1 MSEQSATRGEE
12 GLISSPNSLA
22 TQALADDKFDF
33 DYGSAGD
40 DETKAAA
47 SSENEPPIPAEVT
60 HGVGS
65 KAPSQVAGRYIQT
78 FTRSLLFESQRSAY
92 HDISRNCLQS
102 WETAEAMVAFI
113 PQGCRVTASFLQVSD
128 EAREL
133 FSEQSRLLAV
143 EAADHA
149 NRASL
154 ERGAFHIR
162 QKKINNDAK
171 KIRLVEYVAESLVRM
186 ANIFLTEIHGTLY
199 SPHNLVADMLL
210 IDHTVL
216 TKYLVPLEELISVYK
231 RVHKCG
237 REPEDW
243 QALYARRF
251 PASAGRDP
259 PSNSVSTAAST
270 DNASATAVAN
280 ANRVPPSASSKSD
293 NSASKINRALNFT
306 PSNNSKPAENADIP
320 HAASNRETM
329 ALMLASFQ
337 RDSATAQSMIDSDPK
352 MADLFK
358 FGQSL
363 IQKEGSLTSN
373 IVARIAAIEPDTATV
388 STPVKE
394 KPSKP
399 PLASPQLIYNAYK
412 KEYMF
417 TRDDTPEEI
426 AMWERCLND
435 ALRKEKCRN
444 DCIINS
450 IRSGNFELQS
460 DRAAQENLPKPPD
473 GRTPPTFN
481 GDDEDIQAK
490 AAQYDQIPLVKLN
503 ETALTFKSHA
513 FFLFSGAINIYLQ
526 QSSFNKTAQSISASE
541 SQYHKQKAGSEATGV
556 VLKQPSQS
564 AGPVLNEVVT
574 TAARKESQK
583 QVKQVEVTLDT
594 LKRSYESIK
603 KKFDN
608 EKSKRKKLGKQL
620 EQVKE
625 HQAPVEGASQTNTPK
640 EEGTPL
646 SSLHH
651 HQTHP
656 KHKFSRKNHF
666 RTAGAGRPIHH
677 NRGNAHGGRS
687 SGRMPHNQ
695 YHRTNDQVDDVPN
708 GRGGRGRGGRGRD
721 FRPPLKGRGED
732 LHSLGSITTGGA
744 IISAAAKNAFGFVP
758 QVNMTPFQNAAST
771 NLLPLQQQLLDT
783 LPSSEQHLFPETDKG
798 LRPCCVRTEQYLEDA
813 AVHLNNKDVY
823 EVLSEEEALL
833 LTDVIH
839 TNIIDW
845 LKEYKS
851 NIGKDAYDFIHEH
864 LHNNLAH
871 PFGQFCIL
879 YKIHKGMK
887 NDRWPT
893 RPVCSDVSSL
903 THGLGKWVSEMLI
916 PIQKAQPSYFQD
928 SFALKLLLDA
938 LELPHNAQLFTADAT
953 SMYTFIKTGPAL
965 ASIKKYIDEE
975 VTSMSDD
982 RKEAC
987 LHSTML
993 RHGNG
998 HSTAPPYAT
1007 IFYATIFYA
1016 IHEKVLLS
1024 KWSSRVMFYKRFIDD
1039 VIGVW
1044 LAHADPEVN
1053 KQLWEE
1059 FEADMNKWHDLEWTC
1074 ETPSHSVIF
1083 MDMTITIV
1091 DNHVETKL
1099 YEKDMNLYLYLPPHS
1114 SHPRGVFTGLIFGQI
1129 LRTRRLCTHSEDANS
1144 SINDFLERM
1153 LARGHTQESLAPL
1166 FTKAYENAKAFLIR
1180 TPAEREAIKKQK
1192 GKDAHNQL
1200 FLHLQFHPD
1209 DNPST
1214 HEIQKL
1220 WQELVL
1226 QPKGEIPLPDME
1238 NADGVPVGVNKLIV
1252 AYSRPL
1258 NLKNRFSVRDIHG
1271 RGRSASEYLAE

>member
-1 MSEQSATRGEE
+1 MSEQSATREE
-12 GLISSPNSLA
+12 EVLISSPNSLA
-22 TQALADDKFDF
+22 TQALADDEFDF
-33 DYGSAGD
+33 DYEPAGD
-40 DETKAAA
+40 DEAKAAAA
-47 SSENEPPIPAEVT
+47 SSDKEPPIPAEVT
-60 HGVGS
+60 HGDGS
-65 KAPSQVAGRYIQT
+65 KAPSKVAGRYIQK

-92 HDISRNCLQS
+92 HDISRNCLQKLGH
-102 WETAEAMVAFI
+102 WYNEGQNITKAEAMVAYI

-128 EAREL
+128 DAREL
-133 FSEQSRLLAV
+133 FSEQSRLLAA

-162 QKKINNDAK
+162 QKKINNDASK
-171 KIRLVEYVAESLVRM
+171 TKLVEYVAESLVRM

-259 PSNSVSTAAST
+259 LSNSVSTAASA

-306 PSNNSKPAENADIP
+306 PSNNPKPAEHADTP
-320 HAASNRETM
+320 HAASSRETM

-352 MADLFK
+352 MADLYK

-363 IQKEGSLTSN
+363 IQKEGGLTSN
-373 IVARIAAIEPDTATV
+373 IIARIAATLESDTATI

-450 IRSGNFELQS
+450 IRPGNFELQS
-460 DRAAQENLPKPPD
+460 DRAAQESLPKPPD

-481 GDDEDIQAK
+481 GDDEDAQAK

-541 SQYHKQKAGSEATGV
+541 SQYRKQKAGSETTGV

-608 EKSKRKKLGKQL
+608 EKSKRKKLEKQL

-625 HQAPVEGASQTNTPK
+625 HQAPVEGASQTNTP
-640 EEGTPL
+640 EEEDTPL
-646 SSLHH
+646 SSLHHH

-656 KHKFSRKNHF
+656 KHKSSRKNHF

-721 FRPPLKGRGED
+721 FRPPLKGRG
-732 LHSLGSITTGGA
+732 
-744 IISAAAKNAFGFVP
+744 P
-758 QVNMTPFQNAAST
+758 PFS
-771 NLLPLQQQLLDT
+771 
-783 LPSSEQHLFPETDKG
+783 
-798 LRPCCVRTEQYLEDA
+798 
-813 AVHLNNKDVY
+813 
-823 EVLSEEEALL
+823 
-833 LTDVIH
+833 
-839 TNIIDW
+839 
-845 LKEYKS
+845 
-851 NIGKDAYDFIHEH
+851 
-864 LHNNLAH
+864 
-871 PFGQFCIL
+871 
-879 YKIHKGMK
+879 
-887 NDRWPT
+887 
-893 RPVCSDVSSL
+893 
-903 THGLGKWVSEMLI
+903 
-916 PIQKAQPSYFQD
+916 
-928 SFALKLLLDA
+928 
-938 LELPHNAQLFTADAT
+938 
-953 SMYTFIKTGPAL
+953 
-965 ASIKKYIDEE
+965 
-975 VTSMSDD
+975 
-982 RKEAC
+982 RK
-987 LHSTML
+987 HY
-993 RHGNG
+993 NG
-998 HSTAPPYAT
+998 
-1007 IFYATIFYA
+1007 
-1016 IHEKVLLS
+1016 
-1024 KWSSRVMFYKRFIDD
+1024 
-1039 VIGVW
+1039 
-1044 LAHADPEVN
+1044 
-1053 KQLWEE
+1053 
-1059 FEADMNKWHDLEWTC
+1059 
-1074 ETPSHSVIF
+1074 
-1083 MDMTITIV
+1083 
-1091 DNHVETKL
+1091 
-1099 YEKDMNLYLYLPPHS
+1099 
-1114 SHPRGVFTGLIFGQI
+1114 
-1129 LRTRRLCTHSEDANS
+1129 RR
-1144 SINDFLERM
+1144 
-1153 LARGHTQESLAPL
+1153 
-1166 FTKAYENAKAFLIR
+1166 
-1180 TPAEREAIKKQK
+1180 
-1192 GKDAHNQL
+1192 
-1200 FLHLQFHPD
+1200 
-1209 DNPST
+1209 
-1214 HEIQKL
+1214 
-1220 WQELVL
+1220 
-1226 QPKGEIPLPDME
+1226 
-1238 NADGVPVGVNKLIV
+1238 
-1252 AYSRPL
+1252 
-1258 NLKNRFSVRDIHG
+1258 
-1271 RGRSASEYLAE
+1271 